1 MFKHL
6 ESMLI
11 CSRKYFSHFFQLIFA
26 FLKWKIGAVALFLKP
41 KTSESNYEPGMCTK
55 AALKTYAWS

>member
-1 MFKHL
+1 
-6 ESMLI
+6 MLI